1 MTVSIAVTSGKGG
14 VGKTN
19 CAVNL
24 SLSLTKIGKRVILFD
39 TDFGMANAHIL
50 LGCNPKHTAAD
61 FLKGSADIESILSEG
76 PSGLKFIAGGSGLL
90 ELLNLDNHAR
100 YQMLQCLSDL
110 ENEVDYLI
118 VDTPAGA
125 SESTLF
131 FTSAATIPLVVLI
144 AEPTS
149 FLDAYALIKAA
160 HIEKDIENFSVMVNM
175 ADGSTAAKTNFDKF
189 FEICSRFLDVNL
201 YYAGMIPLSN
211 AIRKSIVKREPIVSG
226 QPSSA
231 EAKKFLALAKK
242 MMNAPANTHDGVR
255 FFNHNVEAT
264 SK

>member
-24 SLSLTKIGKRVILFD
+24 SLSLTKMGKNVVLFD
-39 TDFGMANAHIL
+39 TDFGMANAHVL
-50 LGCNPKHTAAD
+50 LGTNPKCTAAD
-61 FLKGSADIESILSEG
+61 FLRGSADLHSILSKG
-76 PSGLKFIAGGSGLL
+76 PSGLRFIAGGSGLL

-100 YQMLQCLSDL
+100 YQMLQSLSDL
-110 ENEVDYLI
+110 ENEIDYLV

-131 FTSAATIPLVVLI
+131 FASAASVPLVVLV

-160 HIEKDIENFSVMVNM
+160 HIEKNIKNFSVLINM
-175 ADGSTAAKTNFDKF
+175 ADGSLSAKKDFDKF
-189 FEICSRFLDVNL
+189 FEICRRFLDVNL
-201 YYAGMIPLSN
+201 HYAGMIPLSN
-211 AIRKSIVKREPIVSG
+211 AIRRSIVKRAPISTG
-226 QPSSA
+226 QPSSP
-231 EAKKFLALAKK
+231 EAKAFLALAKE
-242 MMNAPANTHDGVR
+242 MTNAPENTHDGIK
-255 FFNHNVEAT
+255 FFHRDVEAT
-264 SK
+264 NL

>member
-24 SLSLTKIGKRVILFD
+24 SLSLTKMGKNVVLFD

-50 LGCNPKHTAAD
+50 LGTNPKHTAAD
-61 FLKGSADIESILSEG
+61 FLRGNTDLDSILSDG
-76 PSGLKFIAGGSGLL
+76 PSGLRFIAGGSGLL

-100 YQMLQCLSDL
+100 YQMLQSLAGL
-110 ENEVDYLI
+110 EGEIDYLV

-125 SESTLF
+125 SESALF
-131 FTSAATIPLVVLI
+131 FASAATVPLVVLV

-160 HIEKDIENFSVMVNM
+160 HIEKNINNFSVLVNM
-175 ADGSTAAKTNFDKF
+175 ADGSAAAKKNFDKF
-189 FEICSRFLDVNL
+189 FEICRRFLDVNL
-201 YYAGMIPLSN
+201 HYAGMVPLSN
-211 AIRKSIVKREPIVSG
+211 AIRRSIVKRAPISIG
-226 QPSSA
+226 QPGSP
-231 EAKKFLALAKK
+231 EAKAFLELAKQ
-242 MMNAPANTHDGVR
+242 MTNAPVNTHDGIR
-255 FFNHNVEAT
+255 FFHSDVEA
-264 SK
+264 KR

>member
-24 SLSLTKIGKRVILFD
+24 SLSLTKMGKKVVLFD
-39 TDFGMANAHIL
+39 IDFGMANAHIM
-50 LGCNPKHTAAD
+50 LGTNPKHTAAD
-61 FLKGSADIESILSEG
+61 FLRGNADLDSILSQG
-76 PSGLKFIAGGSGLL
+76 PSDLRFIAGGSGLL

-100 YQMLQCLSDL
+100 YQMLQSLSDL
-110 ENEVDYLI
+110 EDEIDYLV

-131 FTSAATIPLVVLI
+131 FASAATVPLVVLV

-160 HIEKDIENFSVMVNM
+160 HIEKNLENFSVLVNM
-175 ADGSTAAKTNFDKF
+175 ADSSATAKKNFDKF
-189 FEICSRFLDVNL
+189 FDICSRFLDVNL
-201 YYAGMIPLSN
+201 HYAGMIPLSN
-211 AIRKSIVKREPIVSG
+211 VIRRSIVKRAPIATSL
-226 QPSSA
+226 PSSP
-231 EAKKFLALAKK
+231 EAKAFLGLAKE
-242 MMNAPANTHDGVR
+242 MMISPANIHDGIR
-255 FFNHNVEAT
+255 FFHRDAEVT
-264 SK
+264 S

>member
-24 SLSLTKIGKRVILFD
+24 SLCLTKIGKKVVLFD

-50 LGCNPKHTAAD
+50 LGTNPKHTAAD
-61 FLKGSADIESILSEG
+61 FLRGSADLGSILSQG
-76 PSGLKFIAGGSGLL
+76 PSGLRFIAGGSGLL

-100 YQMLQCLSDL
+100 YQMLQSLSEL
-110 ENEVDYLI
+110 ENEIDYLV

-125 SESTLF
+125 SESALF
-131 FTSAATIPLVVLI
+131 FASAATVPLVILV

-160 HIEKDIENFSVMVNM
+160 SIEKNIHNFSVLVNM
-175 ADGSTAAKTNFDKF
+175 AEGSAAAKKNFDKF
-189 FEICSRFLDVNL
+189 FEICRRFMDVNL
-201 YYAGMIPLSN
+201 HYAGMIPLSN
-211 AIRKSIVKREPIVSG
+211 EIRRSIVKRTPIVTS
-226 QPSSA
+226 QPSCP
-231 EAKKFLALAKK
+231 EAKAFMALAKE
-242 MMNAPANTHDGVR
+242 MINAPTNTHDGIR
-255 FFNHNVEAT
+255 FFHRDVEAT
-264 SK
+264 S